1 MKFILLL
8 FALTL
13 TLFSAHI
20 DEFASNMGYAREYN
34 TALAQAKKENKV
46 IMLVLVGDYCP
57 WCRKFERQTLQRAKV
72 AINIQN
78 NFIPIIVDKNL
89 DKEKYPAKYFT
100 SVVPTVRFIDP
111 NKDVQISESVGYKK
125 TKEYALILKQVLLQH
140 KGDK

>member
-1 MKFILLL
+1 MKFLLL
-8 FALTL
+8 IFALTL

-20 DEFASNMGYAREYN
+20 DEFASNMGYEREYN

-57 WCRKFERQTLQRAKV
+57 WCRKFERQTLQRANI

-78 NFIPIIVDKNL
+78 NFIPVIVDKNL
-89 DKEKYPAKYFT
+89 DKDKYPEKYYT

-111 NKDVQISESVGYKK
+111 KKDLQISESVGYKR
-125 TKEYALILKQVLLQH
+125 TKDYELILNKVLLQF